1 MNSGLIYSSIGTL
14 SKYGID
20 SYATIL
26 TKIERL
32 VTECG
37 LSEMEAMDTLREYYE
52 RQQRWNDKETER

>member
-1 MNSGLIYSSIGTL
+1 MNSSLIYKNIGEL

-32 VTECG
+32 VVEAG
-37 LSEMEAMDTLREYYE
+37 LSELEAMDTLREYYE
-52 RQQRWNDKETER
+52 RQQRFCKED